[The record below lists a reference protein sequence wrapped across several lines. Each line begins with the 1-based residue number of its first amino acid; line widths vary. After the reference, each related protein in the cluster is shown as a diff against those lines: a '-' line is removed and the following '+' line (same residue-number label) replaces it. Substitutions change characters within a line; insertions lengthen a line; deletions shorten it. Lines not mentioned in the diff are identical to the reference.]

1 MTRLDA
7 ITNESLRISKSGMV
21 QITNTAS
28 SCTPSTTNSS
38 SREMLRECM
47 KWIWAIDH
55 WWPITTATPKSTLSI
70 GARSGRFR
78 SPKQPMASR

>member
-28 SCTPSTTNSS
+28 SCYPFGN
-38 SREMLRECM
+38 EQQFQ
-47 KWIWAIDH
+47 WN
-55 WWPITTATPKSTLSI
+55 
-70 GARSGRFR
+70 GAGVHELDLGH
-78 SPKQPMASR
+78 